1 MATAT
6 AAVLAA
12 GMPAYADRVRDQEW
26 HLTFLNVDQAHRYSQ
41 GDNVVV
47 GVVDTGVDA
56 NHPDLAGN
64 ILAGADLVSGS
75 GNGWN
80 DLQGH
85 GTHMAGLIAG
95 HGHGA
100 GDGVLG
106 VAPKARILPVT
117 IGVRTGA
124 DRQAAGIEWAVEHG
138 ARVICLATGSPADND
153 SLHRAIREA
162 FARDVVVVAGVGNH
176 PEDTEVRFPA
186 RYDGVIAAAGIDQ
199 TGEHAAVSVTGPAVV
214 LSAPAVDVVSTAPY
228 GGYSVGVGT
237 SDATAII
244 AGAAALVRAR
254 YPNLSAPEVV
264 HRLTATATDKG
275 LPGRDDQ
282 YGYGIVN
289 LVGALTADV
298 PPLPSGAPST
308 ATNPSPSASARAAPG
323 AGHIPPALVIAV
335 LTIVLAAGG
344 VLVVLRRRRHGR
356 TP

>member
-1 MATAT
+1 VAW
-6 AAVLAA
+6 AA
-12 GMPAYADRVRDQEW
+12 
-26 HLTFLNVDQAHRYSQ
+26 
-41 GDNVVV
+41 
-47 GVVDTGVDA
+47 
-56 NHPDLAGN
+56 
-64 ILAGADLVSGS
+64 
-75 GNGWN
+75 
-80 DLQGH
+80 
-85 GTHMAGLIAG
+85 
-95 HGHGA
+95 
-100 GDGVLG
+100 
-106 VAPKARILPVT
+106 
-117 IGVRTGA
+117 
-124 DRQAAGIEWAVEHG
+124 EHG
-138 ARVICLATGSPADND
+138 AKVICFAAAGPLDED
-153 SLHRAIREA
+153 QLRQAIRAA
-162 FARDVVVVAGVGNH
+162 FARDVVVVAGVGNR
-176 PEDTEVRFPA
+176 PESYEVAFPA
-186 RYDGVIAAAGIDQ
+186 RYEGVVAAAGVDRN
-199 TGEHAAVSVTGPAVV
+199 GVHADVSVTGPAVV
-214 LSAPAVDVVSTAPY
+214 LSAPAVDIVSTDKG